1 MNPSD
6 WEKELEEGDKEA
18 YQEVCWRLDSARW
31 SLVESGSFGDDELM
45 AFDLAVAAFKEKH
58 KALED

>member
-1 MNPSD
+1 MNPKD
-6 WEKELEEGDKEA
+6 WEQELIEGDKDA

-31 SLVESGSFGDDELM
+31 TLVETGGLNDEELM